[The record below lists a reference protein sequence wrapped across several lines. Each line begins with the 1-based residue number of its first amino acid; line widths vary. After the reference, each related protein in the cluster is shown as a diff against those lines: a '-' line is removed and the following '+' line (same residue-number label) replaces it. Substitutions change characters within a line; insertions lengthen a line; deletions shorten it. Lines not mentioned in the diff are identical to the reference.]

1 MHRVGRPQLA
11 RLNNESQK
19 ARSQRQEKERGAQ
32 PSSNTRGHR
41 LDVNTVQLSGCTV
54 QVNAWRG
61 KIEQT
66 NPREKKSTRAKIAPV
81 RQTAQHIRS
90 NVYPG
95 RTFSAGLPESQV
107 ERCSSEKNA
116 VRNGAARLGD
126 VVCSKPVRWD
136 LDDQAGHGQASD
148 QARQIFVEQQHV

>member
-19 ARSQRQEKERGAQ
+19 ARSQRQEKERVAQ

-66 NPREKKSTRAKIAPV
+66 NPRDKKE
-81 RQTAQHIRS
+81 
-90 NVYPG
+90 YPRYNCARPTDSPAHTIECVSG
-95 RTFSAGLPESQV
+95 PNLF
-107 ERCSSEKNA
+107 CW
-116 VRNGAARLGD
+116 AARISGGE
-126 VVCSKPVRWD
+126 VF
-136 LDDQAGHGQASD
+136 Q
-148 QARQIFVEQQHV
+148 